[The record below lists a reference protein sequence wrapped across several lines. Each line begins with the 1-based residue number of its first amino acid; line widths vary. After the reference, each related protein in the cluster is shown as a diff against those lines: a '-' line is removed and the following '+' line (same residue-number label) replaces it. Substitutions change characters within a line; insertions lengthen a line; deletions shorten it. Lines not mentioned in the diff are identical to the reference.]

1 MGDVAVSPPI
11 SPPHNINHKRVS
23 FGENNV
29 KTFVYE
35 KEIIQYNQ
43 QQPPPPKQPFTDPT
57 APATRVRVTAE
68 NSSEPRPIAPPTEV
82 EEDGRRPTSPPLR
95 SYKMEEHEN
104 PFKPQD
110 LLYHEVDP
118 IVEQYLHKPFPP
130 SHSGSVNNTPVKHS
144 SNGHHSPEELEGRL
158 HESARPITPPSIRE
172 SPAYY
177 QNGLTRADI
186 VAEKQHKESASQ
198 PLIDTPGRRSED
210 RGGHA
215 IGKQQADSELPPAG
229 QVEMVHIKKKKCGC
243 CSLQ

>member
-1 MGDVAVSPPI
+1 MTVYPP
-11 SPPHNINHKRVS
+11 R
-23 FGENNV
+23 
-29 KTFVYE
+29 
-35 KEIIQYNQ
+35 
-43 QQPPPPKQPFTDPT
+43 PT

-144 SNGHHSPEELEGRL
+144 SNGHH
-158 HESARPITPPSIRE
+158 RE